1 MTALSA
7 TGAPTLHL
15 CHNYRQLLHALIDAS
30 RDAGPTTILYLQD
43 DLPVPESAHAS
54 LAALCPAAHLAFMSD
69 RAMAAEFANLPRFL
83 PAILRRNL
91 RVPVH
96 GGAVPIRWRP
106 PDFASTGFGTGY
118 IYHPGFFSAKVFA
131 GMCRHVV
138 MRESGMNN
146 YIALGVPPMKAMLRA
161 LCGLP
166 AHRQIWGEEHWIDS
180 IEVETPEALPAPIR
194 HKARRVRF
202 ADVLAAAP
210 PKLVERAVALLAP
223 DISDVTVP
231 PYAALILTQ
240 PIEELGLCDAESKRA
255 VYARLAHALSERGY
269 RVFVKNHPREAAYT
283 LPGTV
288 TVARGFPIETWAL
301 VQEGRFALAV
311 ALHSAA
317 LVQSGAE
324 FAERSVQLFD
334 GFAFAGEGIDG
345 ICRKL
350 DAAIERHLGP
360 V

>member
-1 MTALSA
+1 MTAPSA

-43 DLPVPESAHAS
+43 DLPVPEPAQA
-54 LAALCPAAHLAFMSD
+54 LIAALCPAARLAFISD
-69 RAMAAEFANLPRFL
+69 RAMAAEFANLPGFL

-91 RVPVH
+91 RFPVR

-106 PDFASTGFGTGY
+106 SDFATTRFGTGY

-131 GMCRHVV
+131 GMCRRVV

-146 YIALGVPPMKAMLRA
+146 YIALDVPPTKAVLRA
-161 LCGLP
+161 LSGLP
-166 AHRQIWGEEHWIDS
+166 ARRQIWGEEPWIES
-180 IEVETPEALPAPIR
+180 IEVEMPEALPVPIR
-194 HKARRVRF
+194 HKARRLRF

-210 PKLVERAVALLAP
+210 ERLVERAVALLAP

-231 PYAALILTQ
+231 PHAALILTQ
-240 PIEELGLCDAESKRA
+240 PIDELGLCDAENKRA
-255 VYARLAHALSERGY
+255 IYARLAHALTARGY

-283 LPGTV
+283 LPGTE

-317 LVQSGAE
+317 LAQSGAD
-324 FAERSVQLFD
+324 FAERTVQLFD
-334 GFAFAGEGIDG
+334 GFAFAGEGTDG
-345 ICRKL
+345 ICSRI
-350 DAAIERHLGP
+350 DAAIERNLGP